1 MKPLLLF
8 ITLALLSSVMA
19 TVPPPLTFRQTLAKV
34 AREREPGLM
43 VDIYGEYPVT
53 GPAFW
58 AAVLEFL
65 GPDRAVNFPPYA
77 GTPEGAA
84 WRKIYPHCSVYLDS
98 PTVFLHDPD
107 ALQRLHIAAF
117 LEAYCKPAP

>member
-8 ITLALLSSVMA
+8 ITLALLPSLAVGN
-19 TVPPPLTFRQTLAKV
+19 PPPTFKQTLAIV
-34 AREREPGLM
+34 AHELEPGLM

-53 GPAFW
+53 GPTFW
-58 AAVLEFL
+58 AAVIEFL
-65 GPDRAVNFPPYA
+65 GPDRAENFPPYA

-98 PTVFLHDPD
+98 PTVFLHNPD
-107 ALQRLHIAAF
+107 ALQRLNIAAF
-117 LEAYCKPAP
+117 LETYCKPAP

>member
-8 ITLALLSSVMA
+8 ITLALLPSLAVGD
-19 TVPPPLTFRQTLAKV
+19 PQPTFRQTLTKV

-43 VDIYGEYPVT
+43 VDIYGEYPVS
-53 GPAFW
+53 GPTFW

-98 PTVFLHDPD
+98 PTVFLHNPD

-117 LEAYCKPAP
+117 LETYCKPAP

>member
-8 ITLALLSSVMA
+8 ITLALLPSLAVGD
-19 TVPPPLTFRQTLAKV
+19 PQPTFKQTLAKV
-34 AREREPGLM
+34 AHELEPGLM

-53 GPAFW
+53 GPTFW
-58 AAVLEFL
+58 AAVIEFL
-65 GPDRAVNFPPYA
+65 GPDRAENFPPYA

-98 PTVFLHDPD
+98 PTVFLHDPN
-107 ALQRLHIAAF
+107 ALQRLRIAAF

>member
-1 MKPLLLF
+1 MIRILLVL
-8 ITLALLSSVMA
+8 LATALPMA
-19 TVPPPLTFRQTLAKV
+19 ASEPLTFKQTLARV
-34 AREREPGLM
+34 AQEREPAVM
-43 VDIYGEYPVT
+43 MDVYGEYPVSGT
-53 GPAFW
+53 TFW

-98 PTVFLHDPD
+98 PTVFLHDPN
-107 ALQRLHIAAF
+107 ALQRLRIAAF

>member
-8 ITLALLSSVMA
+8 ITLALLPSLAVGN
-19 TVPPPLTFRQTLAKV
+19 PPPTFKQTLAKV
-34 AREREPGLM
+34 AHEREPGLL
-43 VDIYGEYPVT
+43 VDIYGEYPVS

>member
-8 ITLALLSSVMA
+8 ITLALLPSLAVGN
-19 TVPPPLTFRQTLAKV
+19 PPPTFKQKFAIV
-34 AREREPGLM
+34 AHEREPGLM

-53 GPAFW
+53 GPTFW
-58 AAVLEFL
+58 AAVIEFL
-65 GPDRAVNFPPYA
+65 GPDRTENFPPYA

-98 PTVFLHDPD
+98 PTVFLHNPD

-117 LEAYCKPAP
+117 LETYCKPDP